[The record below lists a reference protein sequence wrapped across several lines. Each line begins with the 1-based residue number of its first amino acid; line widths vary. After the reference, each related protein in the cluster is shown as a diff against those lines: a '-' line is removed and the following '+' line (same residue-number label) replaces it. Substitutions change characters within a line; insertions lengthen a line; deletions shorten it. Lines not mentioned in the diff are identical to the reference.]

1 MRSRQAEHYR
11 RTTLASIRAAI
22 PADVPLVVEPRP
34 APVGGF
40 DVRTLTGV
48 VVCSGRAEVVRA
60 FLAGYTA
67 ALADTAPEHTR
78 AILHATF
85 RAYQAGENADAKHW
99 RERAE
104 KAEAAAARPVR
115 PVDDGRE
122 P

>member
-67 ALADTAPEHTR
+67 ALDGPRPSPPHVVGMDPPTD
-78 AILHATF
+78 ATDPAGRF
-85 RAYQAGENADAKHW
+85 RPA
-99 RERAE
+99 
-104 KAEAAAARPVR
+104 R